1 MAITI
6 ATIHRFPLKGLP
18 GESLESTTLEPGEGL
33 PHDRRFA
40 MAHGSTL
47 FDPENLQWLPKTNF
61 LMLMKDEKLAQLR
74 AKFEPEQGRLTIERG
89 GKQVVCGTV
98 TEPLGRTLI
107 NQFFASFMAGATR
120 GAPKLVEAPGHRFFD
135 IPEKTVSII
144 NLASIRDLERVARQ
158 TIDPLRFRANIYV
171 DGLEPWQEI
180 TWIDR
185 KITLGQG
192 ELEIVS
198 RINRCAATNVNP
210 ATAERDVNILR
221 LLKGGF
227 GHVDMGIYAKVISGG
242 DVAVGDAL
250 VPPTCVPP
258 T

>member
-6 ATIHRFPLKGLP
+6 ASIHRYPLKGLP
-18 GESLESTTLEPGEGL
+18 GERLESTTLEPGEGL

-40 MAHGSTL
+40 MAHGSTR
-47 FDPENLQWLPKTNF
+47 FDPKDPQWLPKTNF

-74 AKFEPEQGRLTIERG
+74 ARFEPEAGRLIIERG

-120 GAPKLVEAPGHRFFD
+120 GAPKLVEASGHRFFD

-144 NLASIRDLERVARQ
+144 NLASVRDLERVARQ

-171 DGLEPWQEI
+171 EGLEPWREFN
-180 TWIDR
+180 WVER
-185 KITLGQG
+185 KITLGQSD
-192 ELEIVS
+192 LEVVS
-198 RINRCAATNVNP
+198 RIDRCAATHVNP
-210 ATAERDVNILR
+210 ATAERDLNVIR

-227 GHVDMGIYAKVISGG
+227 GHVDMGIYAKVTSSGAVAAG
-242 DVAVGDAL
+242 DEL
-250 VPPTCVPP
+250 LPPA
-258 T
+258 